1 MANFITNGINNLFN
15 MIAVGIADN
24 ISQRINSSAPE
35 IDEAVNYRRGEQPSP
50 LKVKPGQHDDNVT
63 INLSG
68 IVVDKTVS
76 AMLGNTIIFDLPGDE
91 ESPEQQYI
99 NSVMEA
105 NRSEIFLYNAAMA
118 AADGGTG
125 FIKIMPEMVNY
136 KGKLYPRLD
145 VINPAYVTIF
155 TMPHDATMVWKYVIQ
170 YNFMDVNDKE
180 ALRREVTE
188 HDADRNNW
196 IVTTYEY
203 SEATSWKF
211 VELPNLVESPNP
223 VIWDWD
229 FPPIVHWQN
238 LPNPYGADGE
248 PDLTKDVR
256 IVQDKFNEVA
266 SNNAKII
273 RLYTHPM
280 RYIKGVFGITKIEV
294 GPNDLPGLP
303 EGSDIVQLPALG
315 DLTGS
320 LAYQQFLKREL
331 FNITRT
337 VDIESVY
344 DKIGSLTNFGLKVLY
359 QDMLAKIKTKRQL
372 FGDALLEIIHRLL
385 ALNGM
390 AADESGVIIWDEVLP
405 INELEKINELKTEIE
420 LGTVS
425 VETAAT
431 ELGRVYKTDDNK
443 GEFDKIQEERRLEQ
457 TNRTNLGSFLLDN
470 FETR

>member
-15 MIAVGIADN
+15 LIAMGIADN

-35 IDEAVNYRRGEQPSP
+35 IDEAVNYRRGEQPKP
-50 LKVKPGQHDDNVT
+50 LKVKAGQHDDNVT

-76 AMLGNTIIFDLPGDE
+76 AMLGDAVKFDLPGDE
-91 ESPEQQYI
+91 NSAEQEYI
-99 NSVMEA
+99 NKVMEA
-105 NRSEIFLYNAAMA
+105 NRSEIFLYNACVA

-125 FIKIMPEMVNY
+125 FIKIMPDMLPY

-145 VINPAYVTIF
+145 VINPAYITMS
-155 TMPHDATMVWKYVIQ
+155 TMPHDATMVWQYIIQ
-170 YNFMDVNDKE
+170 YNFFDVNNKE
-180 ALRREVTE
+180 TLRREVTE
-188 HDADRNNW
+188 HDADTGKW
-196 IVTTYEY
+196 IVTTYEF

-211 VELPNLVESPNP
+211 QPIDEP
-223 VIWDWD
+223 VIWDYE

-238 LPNPYGADGE
+238 LPNPYGAEGE

-273 RLYTHPM
+273 RIYTHPM
-280 RYIKGVFGITKIEV
+280 RYIKGVLGLTKIEV

-303 EGSDIVQLPALG
+303 EGGDIVQLPALG
-315 DLTGS
+315 DLPGS

-337 VDIESVY
+337 VDIESVQ

-372 FGDALLEIIHRLL
+372 FGDALLELVHRLL
-385 ALNGM
+385 ALNNM
-390 AADESGVIIWDEVLP
+390 PADEPGVIIWDDVLP
-405 INELEKINELKTEIE
+405 VNKLEEINALKTEIE

-431 ELGRVYKTDDNK
+431 ELGRVYKTADNN
-443 GEFDKIQEERRLEQ
+443 GEFDKIQEEKRLEQ
-457 TNRTNLGSFLLDN
+457 TNKNNIGSFLLEN